1 MVARA
6 NRKQFKLV
14 MPVVPEH
21 SIQRTLTKVLTLEIA
36 PPGKLSKFGV
46 VWFSVDHANYAG
58 EVPGVRVGRGMI
70 AGVPDT
76 FFLYR
81 GKCHLIELKSEDGA
95 LTDEQE
101 AVIAA
106 ARLAGCDVAVC
117 DKMEQ
122 VLRALDTWGVPRKRR
137 LMFPVPEEDAA

>member
-1 MVARA
+1 MAR
-6 NRKQFKLV
+6 RTQFKLV

-21 SIQRTLTKVLTLEIA
+21 SIQRTMTKVLTIEIA
-36 PPGKLSKFGV
+36 PAGKLSKFGV

-70 AGVPDT
+70 SGVPDT

-81 GKCHLIELKSEDGA
+81 GRAFLLELKSEDGS
-95 LTDEQE
+95 LSDEQK

-106 ARLAGCDVAVC
+106 ATLAGVPVAC
-117 DKMEQ
+117 ANSMEQ
-122 VLRALDTWGVPRKRR
+122 VLRALDIWGLPRKRR
-137 LMFPVPEEDAA
+137 LMFPIPEEAVA